1 MEVET
6 ELYIDDID
14 YNLINP
20 DQLEVRLNIG
30 ASSTVKK
37 KVEKEILINVEDTG
51 ERIDISKKP
60 SITIYFIQPGDTLW
74 KIAKRYH
81 TTVEELMNA
90 NEIEDPNRLVPG
102 ERLFI
107 QKNVYHQF

>member
-6 ELYIDDID
+6 ELHIDDID

-20 DQLEVRLNIG
+20 DQVEVRLNIG
-30 ASSTVKK
+30 ASSIVRK

-51 ERIDISKKP
+51 ETIDISKAQHYRLFYP
-60 SITIYFIQPGDTLW
+60 TGRYAL

-107 QKNVYHQF
+107 QKNVFHQF